1 MQLEYCKSILEWYN
15 NFQILKFDSGIKK
28 ESNSKEQVKRR
39 MIDQILTWI
48 ELKPETWKDTEP

>member
-39 MIDQILTWI
+39 MMDQILTWI